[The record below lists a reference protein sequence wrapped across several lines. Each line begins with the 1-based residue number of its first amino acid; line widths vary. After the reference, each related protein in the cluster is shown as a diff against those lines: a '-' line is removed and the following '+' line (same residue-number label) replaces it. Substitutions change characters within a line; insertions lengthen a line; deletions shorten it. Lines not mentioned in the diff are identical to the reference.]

1 MTSLRN
7 VLLWGG
13 LLVLSACASQTLNPD
28 QAPEYVIT
36 RNLTPFYTERP
47 VPGATTGVSLQ
58 EKTRVKLLRKG
69 TTYSFVQLEDSRT
82 GYVTTKNISVA
93 PAEVQQRP
101 FGATR
106 AEPQVTPQRKKRVG
120 GAARPA
126 PTPTPII
133 ETERLDSTP
142 SQETSPP
149 SPTPSPEIQAPREEP
164 PPPPATPT
172 PQATP
177 VEKPKF
183 RL

>member
-13 LLVLSACASQTLNPD
+13 LLVLSACASQTLKPD

-36 RNLTPFYTERP
+36 RNFTPFYTERP
-47 VPGATTGVSLQ
+47 VPGATTDVSLK

-69 TTYSFVQLEDSRT
+69 TSYSLVQLEDSRT
-82 GYVTTKNISVA
+82 GYVTTKNITVA
-93 PAEVQQRP
+93 PAELQQRP

-106 AEPQVTPQRKKRVG
+106 AEPQSTPERKRRVR
-120 GAARPA
+120 GAAP
-126 PTPTPII
+126 PTPRPTPII
-133 ETERLDSTP
+133 ESQRLDSTA
-142 SQETSPP
+142 SQETSEP
-149 SPTPSPEIQAPREEP
+149 SPTPSPEVQVPREEQ
-164 PPPPATPT
+164 PPPAPTPT
-172 PQATP
+172 PQASP

>member
-13 LLVLSACASQTLNPD
+13 LLILSACASRTLKPD

-36 RNLTPFYTERP
+36 RNFTPFYTERP
-47 VPGATTGVSLQ
+47 VPGATTDVSLQ

-69 TTYSFVQLEDSRT
+69 TTYSLVQLEDSRT

-93 PAEVQQRP
+93 PAELQQRP
-101 FGATR
+101 SGAAR
-106 AEPQVTPQRKKRVG
+106 VEPQITPQRKKRVR
-120 GAARPA
+120 GAARPT

-133 ETERLDSTP
+133 EGQHLESTP
-142 SQETSPP
+142 AQETSPP
-149 SPTPSPEIQAPREEP
+149 PPTPSPEIQVPREEP
-164 PPPPATPT
+164 APPPATPT
-172 PQATP
+172 PEATP